1 MSAGSFW
8 PSPSSVAIQ
17 GARASRTPVAT
28 AALWPER
35 TEWRISRI
43 SGIASSAGAPHGLRR
58 AVRAAVVDEDRFVAI
73 AALERRMNF
82 PGQRQDVVLFVADG
96 NHDRHV
102 EARGSARWRGKMSR

>member
-8 PSPSSVAIQ
+8 PSPSSVAIH

-43 SGIASSAGAPHGLRR
+43 SGIASARALRTAC
-58 AVRAAVVDEDRFVAI
+58 AV
-73 AALERRMNF
+73 
-82 PGQRQDVVLFVADG
+82 PSVLPSSTKIV
-96 NHDRHV
+96 
-102 EARGSARWRGKMSR
+102 S